1 MGWVM
6 DHSPTTGTDRL
17 VLLSVANHAGAS
29 PVDGAWESW
38 PGTALLMR
46 EAGLRRVNTLH
57 ESLARLVERGHLE
70 RLVNSAPDSRMRPDR
85 RTNLYRILLQNG
97 VPCAGGACNWCG
109 VPLRDERGPASRAD
123 GVPDPALTGSRE
135 TGPKPLVN
143 RQEPSVEPLGAARR
157 RRLPDPF
164 VVTPRMQQWAGERW
178 PLVDWRFE
186 TEQFTDHHRGK
197 GSTQLDWEATWRTW
211 IRNAGTRFAP
221 RQPRPPVPSGQ
232 DAFEEYRRRR
242 DA

>member
-1 MGWVM
+1 
-6 DHSPTTGTDRL
+6 
-17 VLLSVANHAGAS
+17 
-29 PVDGAWESW
+29 
-38 PGTALLMR
+38 
-46 EAGLRRVNTLH
+46 
-57 ESLARLVERGHLE
+57 
-70 RLVNSAPDSRMRPDR
+70 
-85 RTNLYRILLQNG
+85 
-97 VPCAGGACNWCG
+97 
-109 VPLRDERGPASRAD
+109 
-123 GVPDPALTGSRE
+123 
-135 TGPKPLVN
+135 
-143 RQEPSVEPLGAARR
+143 
-157 RRLPDPF
+157 
-164 VVTPRMQQWAGERW
+164 MQQWAGERW